1 MHPCILLFFS
11 FVEYIGRRLA
21 KLLQSQIRMI
31 VYPEEYLPV
40 TVQTGTIGQERNKDY
55 KNPNHHTL
63 LKQSPYVFKLLC
75 ILLPALQRG
84 SCALIKLTSK
94 YPCRYLQNTQNPLK
108 SGWDGNLLCMY
119 TAVLVNSL
127 FRLQPRL
134 ALRPPEHISDVPL
147 SHRGHCSTSLTHES
161 LLWLNQSS
169 EVFPAGGARLC
180 ELSDAA
186 NICEDKKICYNSML
200 SKLRK

>member
-1 MHPCILLFFS
+1 MLYWFYRTRKETKSPKKSKPPQAFKAVSLCLQAIMHSIAS
-11 FVEYIGRRLA
+11 AAE
-21 KLLQSQIRMI
+21 
-31 VYPEEYLPV
+31 
-40 TVQTGTIGQERNKDY
+40 
-55 KNPNHHTL
+55 
-63 LKQSPYVFKLLC
+63 
-75 ILLPALQRG
+75 G

-94 YPCRYLQNTQNPLK
+94 YPCRHLQNTQNPLK

-147 SHRGHCSTSLTHES
+147 SHRGHCSNSLTHES

-169 EVFPAGGARLC
+169 EVLPAGGARLF

>member
-1 MHPCILLFFS
+1 
-11 FVEYIGRRLA
+11 
-21 KLLQSQIRMI
+21 MI
-31 VYPEEYLPV
+31 VYPEEHLPAPV
-40 TVQTGTIGQERNKDY
+40 YTGSIGQGK
-55 KNPNHHTL
+55 
-63 LKQSPYVFKLLC
+63 KQRVQKSKPPQAFKAVSLC
-75 ILLPALQRG
+75 LQAIMHSIASAAEG

-94 YPCRYLQNTQNPLK
+94 YPCRHLQNTQNPLK

-147 SHRGHCSTSLTHES
+147 SHRGHCSNSLTHES

-169 EVFPAGGARLC
+169 EVLPAGGARLF